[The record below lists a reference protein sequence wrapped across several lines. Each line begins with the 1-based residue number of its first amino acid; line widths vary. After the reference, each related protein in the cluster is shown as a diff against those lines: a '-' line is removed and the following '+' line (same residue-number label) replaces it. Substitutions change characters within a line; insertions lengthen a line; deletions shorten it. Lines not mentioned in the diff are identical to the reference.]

1 MRRTNVNLTQSRKAT
16 GDFSFSCSSSR
27 RGQKL
32 RRVYLLPVYVLVLG
46 IGLIGC
52 SNAPLG
58 MSGFNIVNFGA
69 NLTQIRNISQNPT
82 VDKIVYLQGQ
92 VTNRAPLLGYSAYQ
106 LKDAT
111 GTIWVLTNQAIPNIG
126 DEVSIKGR
134 LQFQSIPVGGQEL
147 GELYVQQEQLLHRRA
162 GNPQQTVPS
171 QETPQ
176 L

>member
-1 MRRTNVNLTQSRKAT
+1 M
-16 GDFSFSCSSSR
+16 
-27 RGQKL
+27 
-32 RRVYLLPVYVLVLG
+32 YVLVLG
-46 IGLIGC
+46 VGLIGC

-58 MSGFNIVNFGA
+58 MSGFNIVNIGG
-69 NLTQIRNISQNPT
+69 NLTQIGDISKNPT
-82 VDKIVYLQGQ
+82 VDKVIYLQGQ
-92 VTNRAPLLGYSAYQ
+92 VTNRAPLLRYSAYQ

-111 GTIWVLTNQAIPNIG
+111 GTIWVFTNQAMPSIG

-134 LQFQSIPVGGQEL
+134 LQFQSIPVGGQEV

-162 GNPQQTVPS
+162 GKPQQTVPS